1 MNLNYLIIPDV
12 HGRTFWKKHCLSVKA
27 SKYEKIIFLG
37 DYLDPYEFENISE
50 DDALSNFMEIIEFK
64 KENYDKVVLLLGNH
78 DLHYFSKVFNDMC
91 GGCRRSKKNFYKITD
106 LFLRYLDLFQLA
118 YESKYTLFT
127 HAGYRQQWADLHK
140 DLDIKPTANSLNKLL
155 NSVKGTIALT
165 DVSYIR
171 GGDKASGSIV
181 WADVHEPISENGRPY
196 CSKYQIFGHS
206 LQGYLTKQNNETK
219 FEFGNPISTDF
230 SSMIDTG
237 HAYELN
243 ELDLFDGGT
252 ILTELN

>member
-12 HGRTFWKKHCLSVKA
+12 HGRTFWKKHCLDVRA

-37 DYLDPYEFENISE
+37 DYLDPYEFEHISE
-50 DDALSNFMEIIEFK
+50 DDALSNFREIIEFK
-64 KENYDKVVLLLGNH
+64 KENSDKVILLLGNH
-78 DLHYFSKVFNDMC
+78 DLHYISKVFNDIC
-91 GGCRRSKKNFYKITD
+91 GGCRMSKKNHYKITD
-106 LFLRYLDLFQLA
+106 LFMKYLDLFQLA

-127 HAGYRQQWADLHK
+127 HAGYRQQWADSHK
-140 DLDIKPTANSLNKLL
+140 DLDIRPKERALNKLL
-155 NSVKGTIALT
+155 YTDEGLKALA

-171 GGDKASGSIV
+171 GGDTASGSIV
-181 WADVHEPISENGRPY
+181 WADVHEPISENDCPD
-196 CSKYQIFGHS
+196 CPKYQIFGHS

-219 FEFGNPISTDF
+219 FEFGSPISTDF

-252 ILTELN
+252 ILTELS